1 VSRIFCA
8 VSAAWRTIRR
18 DRCCRLAT
26 AE

>member
-1 VSRIFCA
+1 MSRIFCA